1 MILLKWNKKGI
12 PVFLMCLSH
21 ADMQIVFDLSNLSA
35 FQRHFYCFRHS
46 SLCENVL
53 SKDNKPLAEK
63 RRLERGKREKGE
75 REERERREREAWI
88 FVNECR
94 KTPSFQEL
102 DFFC

>member
-1 MILLKWNKKGI
+1 MW
-12 PVFLMCLSH
+12 
-21 ADMQIVFDLSNLSA
+21 
-35 FQRHFYCFRHS
+35 
-46 SLCENVL
+46 
-53 SKDNKPLAEK
+53 LAEK